1 MIFVRD
7 KGQMCNNILQ
17 FAHVYAWAKEN
28 GCQCISM
35 RFAYKYQ
42 YFNICTEF
50 KHNFFSYLLGK
61 FMAFTGIIP
70 VVAYNDINEDKSE
83 KERFILSHRSVMVEG
98 WCVRYFD
105 LFHKYK
111 EDIKTLFRFKPSI
124 QGKID
129 AYIHNTSSQDEVKI
143 GIHIRRG
150 DYKTWLNGVF
160 YFSDEEF
167 ITYVNRFIQSLA
179 NKPCVVYICGN
190 ASALDHDKFK
200 SSIKSSKVYFPN
212 GNPGEDLCLLSQ
224 CDYVI
229 GPPSSFSLVASMYGK
244 ARLFWITSHEAEA
257 AKIDFKDFDEQLP
270 RLDSIWNDTYE
281 RCHQK

>member
-1 MIFVRD
+1 
-7 KGQMCNNILQ
+7 
-17 FAHVYAWAKEN
+17 
-28 GCQCISM
+28 
-35 RFAYKYQ
+35 
-42 YFNICTEF
+42 
-50 KHNFFSYLLGK
+50 
-61 FMAFTGIIP
+61 
-70 VVAYNDINEDKSE
+70 
-83 KERFILSHRSVMVEG
+83 
-98 WCVRYFD
+98 
-105 LFHKYK
+105 
-111 EDIKTLFRFKPSI
+111 
-124 QGKID
+124 
-129 AYIHNTSSQDEVKI
+129 
-143 GIHIRRG
+143 
-150 DYKTWLNGVF
+150 
-160 YFSDEEF
+160 
-167 ITYVNRFIQSLA
+167 
-179 NKPCVVYICGN
+179 VVYICGN